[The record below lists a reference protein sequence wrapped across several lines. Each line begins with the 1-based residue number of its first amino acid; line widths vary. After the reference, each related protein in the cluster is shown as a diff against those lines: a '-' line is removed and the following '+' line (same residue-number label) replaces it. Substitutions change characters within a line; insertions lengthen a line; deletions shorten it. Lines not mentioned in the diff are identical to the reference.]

1 MALQK
6 INLAVIICFTE
17 RFQIY
22 ETPSRMTIKSSN
34 VHGCYEDK
42 SQQTDKVSSIQR
54 AGDDI
59 PKYLK

>member
-22 ETPSRMTIKSSN
+22 ETPSRMTLESSN